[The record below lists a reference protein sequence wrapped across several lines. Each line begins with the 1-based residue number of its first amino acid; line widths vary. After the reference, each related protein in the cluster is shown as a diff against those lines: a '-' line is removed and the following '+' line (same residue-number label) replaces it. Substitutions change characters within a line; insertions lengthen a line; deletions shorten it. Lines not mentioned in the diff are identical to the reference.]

1 MLSITSKHIK
11 VLLRAIIFTTLLVTF
26 NIIYLS
32 PTLTIFLKGRTS
44 VRPKPG
50 LGIGNQNQGPIL
62 VSVLEPF
69 FFDTETFV
77 FNFFQASKFTHF
89 FPLLGRIQVLISL
102 KIDPDLQKYF
112 KRKEIWL

>member
-44 VRPKPG
+44 VRPKPD
-50 LGIGNQNQGPIL
+50 LGTGNRNQGPIL
-62 VSVLEPF
+62 VLVLEPF
-69 FFDTETFV
+69 FSDKVEIFLEER
-77 FNFFQASKFTHF
+77 
-89 FPLLGRIQVLISL
+89 LG
-102 KIDPDLQKYF
+102 
-112 KRKEIWL
+112 